1 MNQWAKS
8 VAKRSFTR
16 SALRSISAAAIA
28 MGFAAGFSGPAHA
41 DPNLV
46 TNGGFETGDFTGW
59 LETNNFSLSDVL
71 CGSPGFA
78 PEGNCAAFFGPEGAD
93 GTLSQVINTHAGGRY
108 VISFDFAADG
118 GSPAD
123 FSAAFNGQTL
133 LALTDP
139 PTSDFNVFSFVAFG
153 TGPTATLAFNFRDDP
168 AFLYLDAVSVT
179 AVPEPGSIALL
190 GLGVAGIWAGRR
202 RKAALPRL

>member
-1 MNQWAKS
+1 MQMNQCAKS
-8 VAKRSFTR
+8 IAKRSLTR
-16 SALRSISAAAIA
+16 RALRWTGTTVVA
-28 MGFAAGFSGPAHA
+28 MGFIAGLSGPAHA

-59 LETNNFSLSDVL
+59 LETNNFSFSDVL
-71 CGSPGFA
+71 CGGPGFA
-78 PEGNCAAFFGPEGAD
+78 PEGSCAGVFGPVGAD
-93 GTLSQVINTHAGGRY
+93 GTLSQVISTHAGGRY

-123 FSAAFNGQTL
+123 FSASFNGAPL
-133 LALTDP
+133 LSLTDP
-139 PTSDFNVFSFVAFG
+139 PTSDFQVFNFVAFG

-179 AVPEPGSIALL
+179 AVPEPGSVALLAL
-190 GLGVAGIWAGRR
+190 GLGGMWAGRR
-202 RKAALPRL
+202 RKAR